1 MFKWLWLSLCVACIG
16 ISLWPQV
23 ESAHFYSELL
33 GQAKLQIAA
42 LLAFLAIVSLFAKR
56 ILLGLVLVSVAG
68 WHGWVIA
75 SALAGPPQIQSGTRQ
90 QLTVMHFNMFA
101 NNFDASA
108 IEAAVAKVKPDMVM
122 LVETNSET
130 FRRLQHSFLAEFP
143 YQLPERRD
151 EFDAAT
157 TFFSRY
163 PIPGGQS
170 IFTVNPR
177 SQLGVFH
184 TPVTVNEQTLDFY
197 GMHTASPRSEYRV
210 KIRNQQLLETARYIR
225 AHHDG
230 KPMIVAGD
238 MNTSPWNDAFRV
250 FMQATGVYNSDRI
263 SGVNGTWP
271 TWLPKPLRIPI
282 DHVLVNRGFCGA
294 DSHTLLIPGSD
305 HLAVVAKLT
314 LCS

>member
-1 MFKWLWLSLCVACIG
+1 MFRWLWSGICVVVIG

-33 GQAKLQIAA
+33 GQAKLQFAA
-42 LLAFLAIVSLFAKR
+42 LLAGLALISLAFKR
-56 ILLGLVLVSVAG
+56 MLLGVTLCGVAG
-68 WHGWVIA
+68 WHIWIIA
-75 SALAGPPQIQSGTRQ
+75 SALAGPPQVESAAQ
-90 QLTVMHFNMFA
+90 QHLTVMHFNMFA

-108 IEAAVAKVKPDMVM
+108 IEAAIAEVKPDMVM
-122 LVETNSET
+122 LVETNSRT
-130 FRRLQHSFLAEFP
+130 YRQLQRSLIAEYP

-157 TFFSRY
+157 TFFSRF

-170 IFTVNPR
+170 IFTVDPR

-184 TPVTVNEQTLDFY
+184 TPVTIDTHTLDFY

-225 AHHDG
+225 SHSDG
-230 KPMIVAGD
+230 KPLIIAGD
-238 MNTSPWNDAFRV
+238 MNTSPWNEAFRV
-250 FMQATGVYNSDRI
+250 FMRATQVYNSDRI
-263 SGVNGTWP
+263 SAVNGTWP
-271 TWLPKPLRIPI
+271 TWLPQPLRIPI
-282 DHVLVNRGFCGA
+282 DHVLVNAEFCSA
-294 DSHTLLIPGSD
+294 NSHTVLIPGSD
-305 HLAVVAKLT
+305 HLAVVAELT

>member
-1 MFKWLWLSLCVACIG
+1 MFKWFWLSLCLGCIG
-16 ISLWPQV
+16 ISLWPQLEV
-23 ESAHFYSELL
+23 AQFYGELL
-33 GQAKLQIAA
+33 GQAKLQLAA
-42 LLAFLAIVSLFAKR
+42 LLALLAIISLVMRQA
-56 ILLGLVLVSVAG
+56 LLGLLLVGIAG
-68 WHGWVIA
+68 WHLWIIN
-75 SALAGPPQIQSGTRQ
+75 SALAGPPAISELAADP
-90 QLTVMHFNMFA
+90 LTIMHFNMFA
-101 NNFDASA
+101 NNFDVNA
-108 IEAAVAKVKPDMVM
+108 IETAIREVQPDMVM
-122 LVETNSET
+122 LVETNSQT
-130 FRRLQHSFLAEFP
+130 YRQLQQSLLAEYP

-184 TPVTVNEQTLDFY
+184 TQVTVNKQALDFY

-210 KIRNQQLLETARYIR
+210 KIRNQQLIETARYIR
-225 AHHDG
+225 TRSAG
-230 KPMIVAGD
+230 APLIIAGD

-250 FMQATGVYNSDRI
+250 FMSATGTYNSDRM

-271 TWLPKPLRIPI
+271 TWLPRPLRIPI
-282 DHVLVNRGFCGA
+282 DHVLVNAAFCQA
-294 DSHTLLIPGSD
+294 DSDTMLIPGSD
-305 HLAVVAKLT
+305 HLAVIAKLK